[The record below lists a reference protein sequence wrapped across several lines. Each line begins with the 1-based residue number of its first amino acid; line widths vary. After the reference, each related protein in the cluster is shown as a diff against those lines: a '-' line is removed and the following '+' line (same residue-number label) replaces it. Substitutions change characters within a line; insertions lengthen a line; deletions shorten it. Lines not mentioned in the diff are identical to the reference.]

1 MIHAD
6 LTLGNVSAW
15 HYWWLLPRG
24 DVVDTNAA
32 LADRSF
38 ELAKRTYALGHYARF
53 VRPGFTRIGAT
64 DSPAPLVFST
74 AFESPDEDQ
83 IVVVLSSDR
92 SSEMVQEIRVAGST
106 LAGAEVWVTDSNRTL
121 EITETVDAS
130 GESLSV
136 TIPPN
141 SVVTVVMSLG

>member
-1 MIHAD
+1 
-6 LTLGNVSAW
+6 
-15 HYWWLLPRG
+15 
-24 DVVDTNAA
+24 
-32 LADRSF
+32 
-38 ELAKRTYALGHYARF
+38 
-53 VRPGFTRIGAT
+53 
-64 DSPAPLVFST
+64 
-74 AFESPDEDQ
+74 
-83 IVVVLSSDR
+83 
-92 SSEMVQEIRVAGST
+92 MVQEIRVAGST